1 MYFML
6 VLDVTIRYYV
16 ERDKFTISLCLPV
29 TLTGTLLLRSLPSLE
44 VAEMVYSPGLRTR
57 QYSPAE
63 VVSTGCSILSTF
75 TRAPDTGLP
84 AVTKI

>member
-6 VLDVTIRYYV
+6 MLDVTIKYHV

-44 VAEMVYSPGLRTR
+44 EAEMV
-57 QYSPAE
+57 
-63 VVSTGCSILSTF
+63 
-75 TRAPDTGLP
+75 
-84 AVTKI
+84 